1 MNGTK
6 KPAMTKRSFV
16 SVSFSSKRV
25 QLVQLGPAKKKV
37 QKFASFELPD
47 GLIKKHMVA
56 DKAMLTTLFKTA
68 WKKFGIRERSVGI
81 VVPEFS
87 TFIKYLELPKLTITE
102 LSEAVSWQAVDFLP
116 TKLEDMSMDWR
127 ITKDTKE
134 TVNVLAVAIDKDVL
148 SGYVDAVADAGLF
161 PLVVET
167 PSMALSR
174 VGDIESE
181 RLLIYRYFDEVILTI
196 SDKDK
201 IVGSSV
207 VTGTASMEIVRTA
220 SQMLS
225 HYKDTKVKKIYLGG
239 LGLDAN
245 IGTHFKTSL
254 GITPELLV
262 QKVEGFDD
270 AQIQEYLIP
279 LSLQFKEPT
288 EPADETTINL
298 LPQELV
304 DVYKK
309 KRLHVQ
315 IWGLLMVVTL
325 IMWSATLA
333 ATGTFMYISQQE
345 KILAKE
351 SSSQLSVAS
360 QTQGARD
367 QIKAI
372 NETADRVL
380 KIDTAFSY
388 PQGIFLGIM
397 ESIPSGIVVNSY
409 QVDVESG
416 EVFLD
421 CFAPTRTDLLT
432 FKQNLED
439 RPEFSHII
447 VPISSF
453 EQENDIDFE
462 ISFLYQFDLKAQST
476 K

>member
-1 MNGTK
+1 MAK
-6 KPAMTKRSFV
+6 KSFV
-16 SVSFSSKRV
+16 SISFSSKRV
-25 QLVQLGPAKKKV
+25 QLVQLDISKKKI

-47 GLIKKHMVA
+47 GLIKKHMVT
-56 DKAMLTTLFKTA
+56 DKAMLTSLFKTA

-87 TFIKYLELPKLTITE
+87 TFIKYLELPKLSITE
-102 LSEAVSWQAVDFLP
+102 LGEAVQWQAYDFLP
-116 TKLEDMSMDWR
+116 NKLKDMSMDWR

-134 TVNVLAVAIDKDVL
+134 TVNVLAVAIDKEVL
-148 SGYVDAVADAGLF
+148 SSYVDAIADAGLF

-174 VGDIESE
+174 VGDINSE

-207 VTGTASMEIVRTA
+207 VTNSAPMEIVRTA

-225 HYKDTKVKKIYLGG
+225 HYKETKVKKVYLGG

-245 IGTHFKTSL
+245 ISTHFKNSL
-254 GITPELLV
+254 GITPELLE
-262 QKVEGFDD
+262 QKISGFDD

-304 DVYKK
+304 DEYKK
-309 KRLHVQ
+309 KRQHVQ
-315 IWGLLMVVTL
+315 VWGLLMMVTL
-325 IMWSATLA
+325 ILWSTTLA
-333 ATGTFMYISQQE
+333 ATGTYMYITQQE
-345 KILAKE
+345 KILARE

-367 QIKAI
+367 EIKTI

-380 KIDTAFSY
+380 KIDTSFSY

-397 ESIPSGIVVNSY
+397 ESLPPGVLVNSY
-409 QVDVESG
+409 HVDVEAG
-416 EVFLD
+416 EIFLE

-453 EQENDIDFE
+453 EQESDIDFE
-462 ISFLYQFDLKAQST
+462 ISFLYQFETKAQ
-476 K
+476 KAQ